1 MSDNPILTD
10 QALLPVDVIEWLR
23 IHGWTQSAA
32 LGDIA
37 QRWQNDRTGVLV
49 PMLTR
54 APDFTLR
61 WSEMLS
67 RLANSFDTD
76 PEGVLLAVAKSG
88 SDIAEFKATGQID
101 DSIPLGDAATLI
113 DSVRRSMQASANS
126 ALQPRSYF
134 GHSLPDAARDHA
146 RRVRMGQTRHGSY
159 IIPVISRLPILQ
171 PDDADD
177 AVLFEDVVF
186 QPFARTAMLKLA
198 QGLGALR
205 DLTHG
210 ETEPSGRSITEA
222 IGAGVSSE
230 LCEAVTHTLEAE
242 SINAL
247 DVGFTW
253 AERLPTSSAPTSVKL
268 ESDAL
273 DMLRRVGSV
282 LKGEPVIGRQT
293 VVGYVK
299 RLDRGEEDEVGR
311 ITLRTLD
318 GDKARNI
325 SIGLNDDDYHVAGE
339 ANTDRRMVAVTGVLH
354 REPGRAL
361 RFTEVDSFHLLE
373 GLPGLLT
380 DESRPG
386 GVTRSRSSLSSEAG

>member
-1 MSDNPILTD
+1 MSDNAILTE
-10 QALLPVDVIEWLR
+10 QALLPSDVIEWLR

-54 APDFTLR
+54 APDFSLR

-126 ALQPRSYF
+126 ALQPRSYY

-146 RRVRMGQTRHGSY
+146 RRVRMGQTRRGSY

-177 AVLFEDVVF
+177 AMLFDDVVF

-210 ETEPSGRSITEA
+210 ETEPTGSRITEA
-222 IGAGVSSE
+222 VGAGVSSE
-230 LCEAVTHTLEAE
+230 LCEAVTNTLEAE
-242 SINAL
+242 SINSL

-253 AERLPTSSAPTSVKL
+253 AERLPTSSAPTFVKL

-273 DMLRRVGSV
+273 DMLRRVGGV
-282 LKGEPVIGRQT
+282 LRGEPVIGRQT

-325 SIGLNDDDYHVAGE
+325 SIGLNDEDYHVAGA

-361 RFTEVDSFHLLE
+361 RFTEVDSFLLLE
-373 GLPGLLT
+373 GIPGLLT
-380 DESRPG
+380 GDPG
-386 GVTRSRSSLSSEAG
+386 PGSAPRSRNSLSSEAG